1 MWCCVTFVNASA
13 LLSTSQW
20 IEVFWCFVFGRR
32 LKSSVLGPSDFGWP
46 SRYMDRAKF
55 QPLEA
60 SAHKTS
66 CVARAGARKPG
77 GNLKSS
83 LLQRPELASVRG
95 IKFHK
100 PFFFFLCRKRIIRRI
115 WTGQLIKTA
124 ACSRESCKCL
134 RTFKDWWGSYFQ
146 WLLLLFF
153 F

>member
-1 MWCCVTFVNASA
+1 
-13 LLSTSQW
+13 
-20 IEVFWCFVFGRR
+20 
-32 LKSSVLGPSDFGWP
+32 
-46 SRYMDRAKF
+46 MDRAKF

-100 PFFFFLCRKRIIRRI
+100 PFFFFNVESVSLGESGQGDLLKLLPVAERK
-115 WTGQLIKTA
+115 L
-124 ACSRESCKCL
+124 
-134 RTFKDWWGSYFQ
+134 
-146 WLLLLFF
+146 
-153 F
+153 